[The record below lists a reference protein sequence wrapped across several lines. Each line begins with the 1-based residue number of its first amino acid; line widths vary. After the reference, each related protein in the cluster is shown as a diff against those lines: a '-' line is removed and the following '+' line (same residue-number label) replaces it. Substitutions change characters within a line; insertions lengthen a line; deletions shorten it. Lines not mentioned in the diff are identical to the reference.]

1 METPLLP
8 IGQSYLRSSER
19 RTNLD
24 PALHTDQ
31 QGQSEYAPH
40 SSSQQHQQQLTNQD
54 HRVASGPAAYDG
66 AQQSHPPQQPNQSK
80 IYRHYGVG
88 NNDTVQ
94 AANAKPSDADNGFAP
109 RSGGGT
115 YDPHY
120 IPPQLQ
126 SPLKAD
132 WAQQNHQHQR
142 TLSDDTDHSAMT
154 SPLPPS
160 RPLPAQLRN
169 GRVVPEKVARHFDD
183 MSPVQGH
190 SQDQSQDTA
199 TTKQRGSSFG
209 RMIRRVSGTE
219 GKSVWRTDAERL
231 ERRERSTSRAQAE
244 QEGERGGYGDA
255 ASGNKERRATGEE
268 KEQEQYRDGGKEQY
282 PHQQRQQYEQR
293 QQQHLKQQQQPQVR
307 DDEGEGEG
315 DDDDDDDGG
324 VVERMKR
331 KFKLFG

>member
-24 PALHTDQ
+24 PALYTDQ

-40 SSSQQHQQQLTNQD
+40 SSSQQHQQQLMDQS
-54 HRVASGPAAYDG
+54 HRAASEPAAYG
-66 AQQSHPPQQPNQSK
+66 GVQQSYPPQQSNQSK

-88 NNDTVQ
+88 NNDIVQ
-94 AANAKPSDADNGFAP
+94 AANAKPSDTDNGFAP

-126 SPLKAD
+126 SPLKDD
-132 WAQQNHQHQR
+132 WAQENHQHHR

-190 SQDQSQDTA
+190 SQDQSQDIA
-199 TTKQRGSSFG
+199 TKQRGSSFS

-231 ERRERSTSRAQAE
+231 ERRERSTSRARAE
-244 QEGERGGYGDA
+244 QEGERGGHGESS
-255 ASGNKERRATGEE
+255 SGNKERRATGEE
-268 KEQEQYRDGGKEQY
+268 QEQYRDGGRE
-282 PHQQRQQYEQR
+282 RQQYEQR
-293 QQQHLKQQQQPQVR
+293 QQQHLKQQQQPQFR
-307 DDEGEGEG
+307 DDEGDGEG
-315 DDDDDDDGG
+315 DDGDDGG